1 MKLYWKLL
9 KYLRPHLKY
18 LIAAVI
24 CMGIYAALSGFS
36 LTMIVPFTK
45 IVLTAQAE
53 TAPAV
58 DKNTVGQESNKSD
71 ENLVVLLPQALKKK
85 FNYWL
90 RADSK
95 IESLKRLCIFILLVF
110 LIKNIFWY
118 LQSYLIVQVE
128 QGVIMDLRNQLYSH
142 YHNLP
147 LEYFHG
153 KKSGVLISRLTNDT
167 NLVRGAVA
175 NGFAEAVRQIFLYIT
190 FMFLVIWASWKL
202 SLIVLIL
209 LPLGIIIISKFGK
222 KVKTNSILTQ
232 QKMGNLTSV
241 LQETIYG
248 IRVIKAFA
256 MEKFELE
263 KFKSFAKDYF
273 KTMVKLTR
281 IGSLAPPLSEM
292 LGVLAGVTILW
303 FGGKQILGGS
313 EFTVDRFF
321 LFLVALFSLMQPV
334 KKLSHVNI
342 DIQQGLAA
350 AERIFEVLETEPK
363 IKNAPEPVKVKRF
376 EKEINFED
384 ILFHYDS
391 KKPVLEEINLKVRKG
406 EIIAV
411 VGPSGAGKSTL
422 MDLLARF
429 YDPQGG
435 KITIDGT
442 DVRKIELNS
451 LRNLLGI
458 VTQETMLFNDSV
470 WNNIAYGHNGA
481 SREMVEK
488 AAKAANAHNFIVNLP
503 ESYQTVIGDR
513 GVKVSGGERQRLAIA
528 RAIFKNPSILIF
540 DEATSALDSESE
552 KLVQE
557 AIEHLMQGRTVFVIA
572 HRLSTVQ
579 NADRIVVLDKGKI
592 VQVGRHAQLIKE
604 EGLYKKLYNLQFQ
617 T

>member
-24 CMGIYAALSGFS
+24 CMVIYAALSGFS

-45 IVLTAQAE
+45 IVLTSQLE
-53 TAPAV
+53 DSPATS
-58 DKNTVGQESNKSD
+58 KATTSQESTKTD
-71 ENLVVLLPQALKKK
+71 ESLVVLLPQTLKKK
-85 FNYWL
+85 FNQWL
-90 RADSK
+90 LADSK

-118 LQSYLIVQVE
+118 LQSFLIVQVE

-153 KKSGVLISRLTNDT
+153 KKSGVLISRLTNDI

-175 NGFAEAVRQIFLYIT
+175 NGFAEAIRQIFLYIT
-190 FMFLVIWASWKL
+190 YMFLVIWASWKL
-202 SLIVLIL
+202 SLIVLVL
-209 LPLGIIIISKFGK
+209 LPFGIIIISKFGK
-222 KVKTNSILTQ
+222 KVKKNSILTQ

-263 KFKSFAKDYF
+263 KFKNFGKDYF

-281 IGSLAPPLSEM
+281 IGSLAPPLTEM

-363 IKNAPEPVKVKRF
+363 IKNSPQPVKVNSL

-391 KKPVLEEINLKVRKG
+391 HKSVLQEINLKVKRG

-422 MDLLARF
+422 MDLLVRF
-429 YDPQGG
+429 YDPQEG

-481 SREMVEK
+481 STEMVEK
-488 AAKAANAHNFIVNLP
+488 AARTANAHDFIVNLP

-528 RAIFKNPSILIF
+528 RAIFKNPPILIF
-540 DEATSALDSESE
+540 DEATSSLDSESE

-557 AIEHLMQGRTVFVIA
+557 AIEHLMHGRTVFVIA

-579 NADRIVVLDKGKI
+579 NADRIVVLDKGRI
-592 VQVGRHAQLIKE
+592 VQVGKHAELIRQ
-604 EGLYKKLYNLQFQ
+604 EGLYKKLYNLQFKA
-617 T
+617 

>member
-24 CMGIYAALSGFS
+24 CMVIYAALSGFS

-45 IVLTAQAE
+45 IVLTSQLE
-53 TAPAV
+53 DSPATS
-58 DKNTVGQESNKSD
+58 KATTSQESTKTD
-71 ENLVVLLPQALKKK
+71 ESLVVLLPQTLKKK
-85 FNYWL
+85 FNQWL
-90 RADSK
+90 LADSK

-118 LQSYLIVQVE
+118 LQSFLIVQVE

-153 KKSGVLISRLTNDT
+153 KKSGVLISRLTNDI

-175 NGFAEAVRQIFLYIT
+175 NGFAEAIRQIFLYIT
-190 FMFLVIWASWKL
+190 YMFLVIWASWKL
-202 SLIVLIL
+202 SLIVLVL
-209 LPLGIIIISKFGK
+209 LPFGIIIISKFGK
-222 KVKTNSILTQ
+222 KVKKNSILTQ

-263 KFKSFAKDYF
+263 KFKNFGKDYF

-281 IGSLAPPLSEM
+281 IGSLAPPLTEM

-363 IKNAPEPVKVKRF
+363 IKNSPQPVKVNSL

-391 KKPVLEEINLKVRKG
+391 HKSVLQEINLKVKRG

-422 MDLLARF
+422 MDLLVRF
-429 YDPQGG
+429 YDPQEG

-481 SREMVEK
+481 STEMVEK
-488 AAKAANAHNFIVNLP
+488 AARTANAHDFIVNLP

-528 RAIFKNPSILIF
+528 RAIFKNPPILIF
-540 DEATSALDSESE
+540 DEATSSLDSESE

-557 AIEHLMQGRTVFVIA
+557 AIEHLMHGRTVFVIA

-592 VQVGRHAQLIKE
+592 VQVGKHAELIKQ
-604 EGLYKKLYNLQFQ
+604 EGLYKKLYNLQFEA
-617 T
+617 

>member
-9 KYLRPHLKY
+9 KYLRPHLKC

-45 IVLTAQAE
+45 IVLTGQVE
-53 TAPAV
+53 SPPAV
-58 DKNTVGQESNKSD
+58 DKTTVGQEASKSD
-71 ENLVVLLPQALKKK
+71 ESLVILLPQTLKEK
-85 FNYWL
+85 FNQWL
-90 RADSK
+90 LADSK
-95 IESLKRLCIFILLVF
+95 TESLKRLCLFILLVF

-118 LQSYLIVQVE
+118 LQSFLIVQVE
-128 QGVIMDLRNQLYSH
+128 QGVIMDLRNQLYSQ
-142 YHNLP
+142 YHKLP

-153 KKSGVLISRLTNDT
+153 KKSGALISRLTNDI

-175 NGFAEAVRQIFLYIT
+175 NGFAEAIRQILLYIT
-190 FMFLVIWASWKL
+190 YMFLVIWAGWKL

-209 LPLGIIIISKFGK
+209 LPFGILIISHFGT
-222 KVKTNSILTQ
+222 KVKKNITLTQ

-263 KFKSFAKDYF
+263 KFKNFGKDYF

-281 IGSLAPPLSEM
+281 IGSLAPPLTEM

-313 EFTVDRFF
+313 EFTVERFF

-350 AERIFEVLETEPK
+350 AERIFEVLETEPR
-363 IKNAPEPVKVKRF
+363 IINSLEPVKVKTF

-384 ILFHYDS
+384 IVFHYDS
-391 KKPVLEEINLKVRKG
+391 HKPVLQEINLKVKRG

-429 YDPQGG
+429 YDPQEG

-481 SREMVEK
+481 STEMVEK
-488 AAKAANAHNFIVNLP
+488 AARAANAHAFIMNLP

-528 RAIFKNPSILIF
+528 RAIFKNPPILIF
-540 DEATSALDSESE
+540 DEATSSLDSQSE

-557 AIEHLMQGRTVFVIA
+557 AIEYLMQGRTVFVIA
-572 HRLSTVQ
+572 HRLSTVR
-579 NADRIVVLDKGKI
+579 NADKIVVLDKGKI
-592 VQVGRHAQLIKE
+592 VKVGGHSELIRR
-604 EGLYKKLYNLQFQ
+604 EGLYKKLYNLQFK